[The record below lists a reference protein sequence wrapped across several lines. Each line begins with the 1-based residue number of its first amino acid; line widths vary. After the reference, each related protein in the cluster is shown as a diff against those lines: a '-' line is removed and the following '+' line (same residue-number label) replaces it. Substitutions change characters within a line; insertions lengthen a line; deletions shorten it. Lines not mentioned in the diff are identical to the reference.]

1 MATTPQDRNGK
12 RSEPAR
18 DTFGFGEGD
27 VWHDGLW
34 AYVESNSAL
43 FSLNASPSDLNA
55 MDRIAS

>member
-43 FSLNASPSDLNA
+43 FSLNASPC
-55 MDRIAS
+55 